1 MILYF
6 YTDFGNVSLAICL
19 YLWPVISLGISCEK
33 TYQIDVHSDRW
44 LYRCVWGPQGRARS
58 VRDWLGSRRWGGG
71 GGHGAGEG
79 NALEEKGEEAE
90 STERPSEAMRLQQSL
105 GQPSACQGSL
115 RGAEEPR
122 SWHRTALRPRLGL
135 PGKVWCG
142 SSPAGPAAGGHQL
155 IASCVAEGSSCALCG
170 AHRLAA
176 TEECSW

>member
-1 MILYF
+1 MFIPLTSNY
-6 YTDFGNVSLAICL
+6 
-19 YLWPVISLGISCEK
+19 SLGISCEK

-58 VRDWLGSRRWGGG
+58 VRDWLGSGG

-90 STERPSEAMRLQQSL
+90 STERPSEAMQIQQSL
-105 GQPSACQGSL
+105 GQPSVCQGSL

-135 PGKVWCG
+135 PGKAWCG

-155 IASCVAEGSSCALCG
+155 IASCVARGQFLLEGYLWGTPVWLPRRSVHGSVIKVTQLE
-170 AHRLAA
+170 RVFFFL
-176 TEECSW
+176 